1 MHAIKEL
8 KKEVRK
14 IQNYK
19 KSINPQCGCF
29 SRRRRFVIGSRN
41 LGWSSWDLLF
51 EVFHRKSDEKIY
63 LGKGLRAI
71 KMIKD

>member
-29 SRRRRFVIGSRN
+29 SRRRRFVIVHGT
-41 LGWSSWDLLF
+41 F
-51 EVFHRKSDEKIY
+51 Y
-63 LGKGLRAI
+63 LKYSIVKAMKKYI
-71 KMIKD
+71 